1 MRFTLAHAFVLPC
14 LASLVLATGSAGC
27 RNEGPDDPGPAEGSP
42 SSASARTDALAATAF
57 ELKAA
62 IREAD
67 RNRRGTVSP
76 TDARELPG
84 HSFAVRHFILR
95 RITKKESV
103 DVPTLTLWVDDAL
116 ARLVLRAKE
125 GQVTAS
131 EAATGDQAER
141 AIYAIA
147 TGRTAHA
154 ASVSAGVIDA
164 TVAELR
170 KKFVLILRKSPQA
183 GFVDR
188 AAVLGMGPDD
198 LSPTERDFFLDML
211 EASFDPSVKPQLD
224 ESNYDRVVQSAQTDL
239 LNRTGIGPSRE
250 SASTKDALELHVLA
264 RDLWAVAAEKR

>member
-14 LASLVLATGSAGC
+14 LAALVLVTGSTGC
-27 RNEGPDDPGPAEGSP
+27 TNDAPDAPGPTEGSP
-42 SSASARTDALAATAF
+42 SSTSAKTGALASTAF

-84 HSFAVRHFILR
+84 YSFAVRHFILR
-95 RITKKESV
+95 RITTKESV

-131 EAATGDQAER
+131 EAAAGDQAER

-154 ASVSAGVIDA
+154 TTVSAEVIDA

-170 KKFVLILRKSPQA
+170 KKFVAILKKSPQT

-198 LSPTERDFFLDML
+198 LSPTERDFFLDLL
-211 EASFDPSVKPQLD
+211 ETSFGPSVTPQFD
-224 ESNYDRVVQSAQTDL
+224 EGNYDRVVQSAQTDL
-239 LNRTGIGPSRE
+239 LNRTGTGPSRE
-250 SASTKDALELHVLA
+250 SVSTKEALELRVVS